1 MDFRII
7 FAFESSPIW
16 QPGHVASGD
25 FRKLWAGHAISDFGS
40 AITTLALP
48 LTAIATLD
56 AGPAQMGLLVA
67 AGQLPVPLLG
77 LFAGVWVDRVRRRPL
92 MIGAE
97 IGRAL
102 LLATI
107 PLAAWLGV
115 LSLAQLYAVAF
126 GGGCL
131 TVVFDLGATSYLP
144 SLLARGELLVGNAR
158 IQMAHQGAA
167 AGGRTLGGGLVQL
180 VTAPLAIALDAV
192 TFLISALLLLA
203 IRKPEPERPAPAGSS
218 SVWREIA
225 EGLRLTFRQRV
236 IASMTIAS
244 TIGSFGGAL
253 QQAVLFLFM
262 THALEQAPL
271 AIGLVMGAASL
282 AAWTGALLAERVA
295 TRLGPGP
302 ALIGGCFLYALGA
315 ALVPLAGPQLLP
327 PLPTLVLAQVA
338 MGFALSLYSVNQ
350 ISLRQVLT
358 PDALLGRVNASR
370 RVFVFGAI
378 PLGALLGG
386 ALGEALG
393 LREALVAGAV
403 ASAVC
408 ALYALASPL
417 RGVVSVPGEQAFVPP
432 RS

>member
-1 MDFRII
+1 M
-7 FAFESSPIW
+7 
-16 QPGHVASGD
+16 GD
-25 FRKLWAGHAISDFGS
+25 FRKLWAGHAISDLGS

-56 AGPAQMGLLVA
+56 AGPLQMGLLVA
-67 AGQLPVPLLG
+67 VGQLPVPLLG
-77 LFAGVWVDRVRRRPL
+77 LFTGVWVDRARRRPL

-107 PLAAWLGV
+107 PLSAWLDA
-115 LSLAQLYAVAF
+115 LSLAQLYTVAF
-126 GGGCL
+126 GVGCL
-131 TVVFDLGATSYLP
+131 TVVFDLGTTSYLP

-158 IQMAHQGAA
+158 IQMAHQVASV
-167 AGGRTLGGGLVQL
+167 GGRTLGGGLVQL
-180 VTAPLAIALDAV
+180 VTAPLAIAFDAV
-192 TFLISALLLLA
+192 TFLLSALFLLA
-203 IRKPEPERPAPAGSS
+203 IRKPEPERPARTGPS
-218 SVWREIA
+218 SVWSEIA
-225 EGLRLTFRQRV
+225 AGLRLTFRQPV

-244 TIGSFGGAL
+244 TIGSFGGAI

-262 THALEQAPL
+262 THALELSPL
-271 AIGLVMGAASL
+271 AIGVVMGAASL

-302 ALIGGCFLYALGA
+302 TLIGSCFVYALGA
-315 ALVPLAGPQLLP
+315 ALVPLAGTG
-327 PLPTLVLAQVA
+327 PLQPLATLVLAQAA

-386 ALGEALG
+386 ALGEAVG
-393 LREALVAGAV
+393 LREALALGAGA
-403 ASAVC
+403 SAAC
-408 ALYALASPL
+408 AFYALASPL
-417 RGVVSVPGEQAFVPP
+417 RGVVSLPREQIPSARPG
-432 RS
+432 